1 MQKTV
6 VAVVVALIVI
16 AAAWWFWARQNDATA
31 GDTLVL
37 QGNVN
42 IRQIALAFNGTGRI
56 TELRAEEGHVV
67 EANEVIGVLDTQA
80 LALQVA
86 QAKAQIEV
94 QRQIVLKLR
103 NGARPEEI
111 DQVRSQLA
119 SAQAQA
125 RSAQSDLTRRQQLF
139 GVSASS
145 VSVLDIENAELAVE
159 VANQKVNE
167 IQAALALTKAGSRS
181 EEIAGAEAQLASA
194 QAQLALLEHQIDE
207 AQLRSPQKAVVRS
220 RLLEPGD
227 MATPQQPVVTL
238 ALTDPKWIRLFVSER
253 DLGRVRV
260 NMPASIF
267 TDSQPDQPIAGSVSF
282 ISSVAEFT
290 PKTVQTEELRTSL
303 VYEVRVLVGNDD
315 GNLRL
320 GQPVTVR
327 IPLETAP

>member
-1 MQKTV
+1 MKKLV
-6 VAVVVALIVI
+6 VGLVI
-16 AAAWWFWARQNDATA
+16 ALAVIGAAWWFFVRQHDTTDAN
-31 GDTLVL
+31 TLVL

-56 TELRAEEGHVV
+56 TELKAEEGNSV
-67 EANEVIGVLDTQA
+67 AADQVIGVLDTRALELQA
-80 LALQVA
+80 V

-94 QRQIVLKLR
+94 QRQTLLR
-103 NGARPEEI
+103 LQNGARPEEI

-125 RSAQSDLTRRQQLF
+125 RSAQGDLARRTQLF
-139 GVSASS
+139 DAASS
-145 VSVLDIENAELAVE
+145 VSEQDVENAELAVE

-167 IQAALALTKAGSRS
+167 IQAALTLAEAGARP
-181 EEIAGAEAQLASA
+181 EEIAGAEAQLAA
-194 QAQLALLEHQIDE
+194 AEAQLALLEHQIDQG
-207 AQLRSPQKAVVRS
+207 QLRSPQQAVVRS

-227 MATPQQPVVTL
+227 MATPQQPVFTL
-238 ALTDPKWIRLFVSER
+238 ALTQPKWIRLFVSEQ
-253 DLGRVRV
+253 DLGRVTV
-260 NMPASIF
+260 NMKANVF
-267 TDSQPDQPIAGSVSF
+267 TDSQPDTAIPGTVSF

-303 VYEVRVLVGNDD
+303 LYEVRVLVDSDD

-327 IPLETAP
+327 IPLGTAP